1 MTMPAAE
8 LELARRSGSRLALAL
23 PVFAATIFLS
33 AFLLFSV
40 QPFFAK
46 MVLPK
51 LGGSPAVWS
60 VAMVFFQTVLLLG
73 YAWAHLLTSRLSLKA
88 AALAHLAVM
97 ALAFVVLPIA
107 IPAGW
112 SEPPAAGQTLWLLGL
127 FSVAVG
133 LPFFAVSANGPLLQA
148 WFSRSGHPHAA
159 DPYFLYGASN
169 IGSFA
174 SLILYIVAFE
184 PLMKVTQQSAAWTA
198 GFALLAIAIAACA
211 VIATGGPAMAADSA
225 QREDASAETVSWARK
240 GRWVLLAALPS
251 ALLVAVTAHISMDI
265 AAAPF
270 LWVLPLALFLL
281 TFVIAFARRQIV
293 SAATLSKAL
302 PPVAAILF
310 ISMALGGV
318 LPVWLLLI
326 CHLGFFFMAAL
337 MAHTLLVADRPSA
350 SGLTGF
356 YFWMSFGG
364 VLGGAFTTLVS
375 PVVFNWI
382 AEYPLLLLAALLLRP
397 QMWEGDTRE
406 TRIVFWSAALL
417 AVIVNNPLVAGLL
430 PQGVGFY
437 AVAIA
442 AFALVAPLIR
452 YRSEPLHAAFFVIAA
467 GLLFVVQS
475 GLGSL
480 SQERSFFGVV
490 KSFESPD
497 GRFTV
502 MAHGTTEHGAM
513 RNAERG
519 GRPTPI
525 AYYHESGGIAQALFA
540 SQGKVAS
547 GGEMDVGIVGL
558 GAGAMLCHRKPGEK
572 WTSYEIDQAVVDVA
586 RDPAIFSF
594 VPVCG
599 NGDPIVIGDAR
610 LTLAKEP
617 DGKFDYL
624 LIDAFSSDSIP
635 VHLLTAEA
643 MKLYRSKLAPG
654 GILAIHISNRY
665 MELRSV
671 VAAVAAEAGLT
682 GRAGQFMPPENLRS
696 GEHVNPSEVVALAVD
711 DADLGAILSDDRW
724 KPLDAGDTTAWTDD
738 YSNVIAAILRGL

>member
-1 MTMPAAE
+1 MTMPATE
-8 LELARRSGSRLALAL
+8 IVKVRRDARLALAL

-73 YAWAHLLTSRLSLKA
+73 YAWAHLITSRLPLKL

-97 ALAFVVLPIA
+97 AVAFVALPIA
-107 IPAGW
+107 IPQGW
-112 SEPPAAGQTLWLLGL
+112 SEPPVEGQALWLMGL
-127 FSVAVG
+127 FAVAVG

-148 WFSRSGHPHAA
+148 WFARTGHPHAH

-174 SLILYIVAFE
+174 SLILYIVAIE
-184 PLMKVTQQSAAWTA
+184 PLLKVTQQSAAWTG
-198 GFALLAIAIAACA
+198 GFALLALSIAACA
-211 VIATGGPAMAADSA
+211 LIAVGGKAVEADTSKET
-225 QREDASAETVSWARK
+225 RAEPVSWARK

-251 ALLVAVTAHISMDI
+251 ALLVAVTAHVSMDI

-281 TFVIAFARRQIV
+281 TFVIAFARRRIV
-293 SAATLSKAL
+293 QVSTLSGAL
-302 PPVAAILF
+302 PPFAAILLV
-310 ISMALGGV
+310 SMVMSGV
-318 LPVWLLLI
+318 LPVWLVLL
-326 CHLGFFFMAAL
+326 CHLLFFFAAAL
-337 MAHTLLVADRPSA
+337 MAHMLLVDERPEA

-375 PVVFNWI
+375 PVVFDWV
-382 AEYPLLLLAALLLRP
+382 AEYPLLILAALLLRP
-397 QMWEGDTRE
+397 QMWAGEARE
-406 TRIVFWSAALL
+406 VRIVIWSAALV
-417 AVIVNNPLVAGLL
+417 AVTINNPLVAGHV
-430 PQGVGFY
+430 VGLRSGFLAL
-437 AVAIA
+437 AVAG
-442 AFALVAPLIR
+442 FALVAPLVR
-452 YRSEPLHAAFFVIAA
+452 YRSEALHAGFALLAV
-467 GLLFVVQS
+467 GLLFVCNS
-475 GLGSL
+475 GAGSL
-480 SQERSFFGVV
+480 GQERSFFGVV
-490 KSFESPD
+490 RAFVTPD
-497 GRFTV
+497 GRFNV
-502 MAHGTTEHGAM
+502 MAHGTTEHGSM
-513 RNAERG
+513 RVAERG
-519 GRPTPI
+519 SKPTPL
-525 AYYHESGGIAQALFA
+525 AYYHESGGIARALFA
-540 SQGKVAS
+540 AQGKTQAD
-547 GGEMDVGIVGL
+547 GMQVGIVGL
-558 GAGAMLCHRKPGEK
+558 GAGAMLCHRRQGER
-572 WTSYEIDQAVVDVA
+572 WFSYEIDRAVVDLA
-586 RDPAIFSF
+586 ANPAIFSF

-643 MKLYRSKLAPG
+643 MRLYRSKLAQG
-654 GILAIHISNRY
+654 GIIAIHISNRY

-671 VAAVAAEAGLT
+671 VAALAAETRLVA
-682 GRAGQFMPPENLRS
+682 RAGVFSPPAHLAN
-696 GEHVNPSEVVALAVD
+696 GERINRSEVVALAASE
-711 DADLGAILSDDRW
+711 ADFGAILEDPDW
-724 KPLDAGDTTAWTDD
+724 KPAEAGSTAAWTDD
-738 YSNVIAAILRGL
+738 YSNVIAAILRKF